1 MQLSSGN
8 LTLNMSKQLNNYLVT
23 KYFIENVNSKRIHL
37 AIDIE
42 RKTGP
47 FWISLFVP
55 SICLIFAAEI
65 TLFIDESHFK
75 ATVSVALTINLV
87 MYTLYR
93 TIQDKLPEDAMLKL
107 IDIWLL
113 HGLLMPMVVFAL
125 LVTKELLK
133 NKEEELFQSKPI
145 KVAHSSVNVSPKI
158 DNPKLDI
165 DAKKTLLACQA
176 LVPMFSIMF
185 FIIFFIVISHGK

>member
-1 MQLSSGN
+1 MNLSTGN
-8 LTLNMSKQLNNYLVT
+8 LTFNRSKQLNNYLVT
-23 KYFIENVNSKRIHL
+23 KCFIENVNSERIHL

-75 ATVSVALTINLV
+75 ATISVALTINLV

-93 TIQDKLPEDAMLKL
+93 TIQDKLPENALLKL
-107 IDIWLL
+107 IDI
-113 HGLLMPMVVFAL
+113 
-125 LVTKELLK
+125 
-133 NKEEELFQSKPI
+133 
-145 KVAHSSVNVSPKI
+145 
-158 DNPKLDI
+158 
-165 DAKKTLLACQA
+165 
-176 LVPMFSIMF
+176 
-185 FIIFFIVISHGK
+185 